1 MSAVTPTSEPLP
13 QPRPDADTTH
23 YWAQARRGALVLRA
37 CADCG
42 RRHFPPRFACPY
54 CWSHRLQWLDASGE
68 GTVYTCTIM
77 HRAPQPQWLARVP
90 YVLALVDLAEGPR
103 MMANIVG
110 DDALGV
116 AIGERVRVCFE
127 CRDGGALPQFRRLRG

>member
-1 MSAVTPTSEPLP
+1 M
-13 QPRPDADTTH
+13 
-23 YWAQARRGALVLRA
+23 QARHGRLVLRT
-37 CADCG
+37 CADCA
-42 RRHFPPRFACPY
+42 RSHFPPRHLCPH
-54 CWSHRLQWLDASGE
+54 CWSPRLQWLDASGE

-77 HRAPQPQWLARVP
+77 RRAPQPQWLARVP

-116 AIGERVRVCFE
+116 AIGERVQVCFE
-127 CRDGGALPQFRRLRG
+127 DRDGAALPQFRRLRV